1 MNNLTRRYFKEK
13 GANKYHIDCEL
24 LEKNPESIK
33 VSIENSIQN
42 TDDISIIKSVIN
54 TFKNQ
59 RNRNIVVKIGKV
71 NKTIEKEYQIGKIL
85 EKEKNIGFINYICL
99 FTCYDDTYDKIKQNK
114 LTGTKSICKAEKID
128 DQKRVVLIMPFI
140 VDGSIK
146 KFNWSTDNFDILK
159 SVLQQTIMSI
169 CYAYDKCGFIHGDL
183 HLDNILLKKTKKE
196 IIKYKFLDEDVDIK
210 TFGYKV
216 VIMDFD
222 SSFIN
227 VDKTLDNSKIYWNGI
242 LNMIFRLNYDILQS
256 EKYKLR
262 MNNMIIINDFIS
274 QQPYEINPYNATL
287 KLIKMIDK
295 SNFIEIPSQPIIS
308 YNPNVF

>member
-13 GANKYHIDCEL
+13 GANKYHIDCEW

-140 VDGSIK
+140 ADGSIK
-146 KFNWSTDNFDILK
+146 KFNWSTDNFDVLK

-183 HLDNILLKKTKKE
+183 HLDNILLKKTKKNV
-196 IIKYKFLDEDVDIK
+196 IVYGDNIKIK
-210 TFGYKV
+210 TYGYKII
-216 VIMDFD
+216 IMDFD

-227 VDKTLDNSKIYWNGI
+227 IEHQSGIEFYWLNLYNVLSRVNSDIGNSKGDKIN
-242 LNMIFRLNYDILQS
+242 
-256 EKYKLR
+256 
-262 MNNMIIINDFIS
+262 MNNMNKITTFIDNQRIHKKSHLNTHKLLEIINDSSFSIIET
-274 QQPYEINPYNATL
+274 P
-287 KLIKMIDK
+287 KF
-295 SNFIEIPSQPIIS
+295 NFV
-308 YNPNVF
+308 YNPNILF